1 MTKKK
6 SLHKSLLGVKLFGT
20 YILLSG
26 TTQTVFLDESTQFP
40 SFTKYIEE
48 SQKINND
55 DELAMYLLNEGKV
68 AVVPGSAF
76 GMSGHLRLSIALD
89 LKTLEIAMNRIK
101 TTLNNDE

>member
-1 MTKKK
+1 MIIFIVDFNEY
-6 SLHKSLLGVKLFGT
+6 L
-20 YILLSG
+20 
-26 TTQTVFLDESTQFP
+26 
-40 SFTKYIEE
+40 
-48 SQKINND
+48 KINRKALN

-89 LKTLEIAMNRIK
+89 LNTLEIAMNRIK